1 MGIEEQFET
10 KNFQNI
16 VNYNRK
22 IQAALDEASRNLAMK
37 AAIFE
42 MRYPTKIYQSAFYK
56 VNRGLE
62 KQIDIILNRLHKDIQ
77 ANIQEGIVSNW
88 DMANLKNNKM
98 VGTWAEGI
106 KLNKNLIAPSFNQLN
121 LSALETFINR
131 TEAGMNLSERVW
143 NLTNGAKD
151 QLELYLAS
159 GISIG
164 ESAAEM
170 ATEVKQYLNEPNRL
184 FRRVRQDEKL
194 VLSKAARG
202 YHPGAG
208 IYRSSYKNAL
218 RLAKNE
224 INMAYR
230 MSDHLRRQ
238 QLPFVTGIEVHLS
251 ASHPRLDMC
260 FISPMYKVLTS
271 KGWIPIYRIKEND
284 LVLSHK
290 GKFRRVTKKYKTTI
304 HKVEMITIEYKCEYD
319 NRAKSKKINS
329 TENHPFLVNNKWI
342 PAKDI
347 KVGDKVKILAER
359 CKWCG
364 KLIPY
369 YREYCSKSCMSKE
382 TIKKQWSNPKHRENV
397 SKKAKKRCKGGI
409 PSFKEW
415 IESGKNVDNLINLKN
430 QKKRLKNLKLA
441 IKEQMK
447 NGTHQFQRVDN
458 LIRVNRKLAQ
468 NKYSTFIEKKMEWLL
483 KQKGIN
489 YIHTYPFKRDVY
501 YKNGDKRLYFIDFVL
516 TDYKIAIE
524 CDGWYWHQDKE
535 KDLKRQ
541 REIEDKGF
549 TILRFT
555 DNEIRKHLDSCS
567 KEIDRVINN
576 HSVSYEFMDVII
588 EKVKSWTTENKAP
601 ITRYNLE
608 VEKDNSYIIKG
619 FVVHNCDDLVGKY
632 PKGFIF
638 MTWHVGCLCYT
649 TSIMLNKKDSL
660 KFMKTGKIPKSKYI
674 SKIPK
679 RATNWIKLN
688 AKTIAGYKNTP
699 YFIRD
704 NFTTDFKLKN
714 SVTQITM
721 PKIGI
726 AEPARPGF
734 IPAKV
739 TGREKQLMEIKE
751 FNKKY
756 ADAKIEHCTAVDT
769 KGNILLE
776 KTGTYNHINFTAEE
790 FNRMNA
796 DNMIFTH
803 NHPSGSSFSGDDL
816 NMLGAYKRGSE
827 LRAVGTKYE
836 YSAKI
841 IDSTKFPTKGS
852 EVKNLYGLENSIL
865 QSKYQVIY
873 EKERIRLINA
883 GIDYDE
889 AIRFA
894 TKMTSQKHTHE
905 AMEAF
910 AKKFGIEYKRW
921 LNK

>member
-10 KNFQNI
+10 KNLQNI

-62 KQIDIILNRLHKDIQ
+62 KQIDLILNRLHKDIQ

-159 GISIG
+159 GISTG

-184 FRRVRQDEKL
+184 FRRVRQDGKL

-218 RLAKNE
+218 RLTRTE

-230 MSDHLRRQ
+230 MSDCTRRQ
-238 QLPFVTGIEVHLS
+238 QLPFITGIEVHLS

-260 FISPMYKVLTS
+260 
-271 KGWIPIYRIKEND
+271 
-284 LVLSHK
+284 
-290 GKFRRVTKKYKTTI
+290 
-304 HKVEMITIEYKCEYD
+304 
-319 NRAKSKKINS
+319 
-329 TENHPFLVNNKWI
+329 
-342 PAKDI
+342 
-347 KVGDKVKILAER
+347 
-359 CKWCG
+359 
-364 KLIPY
+364 
-369 YREYCSKSCMSKE
+369 
-382 TIKKQWSNPKHRENV
+382 
-397 SKKAKKRCKGGI
+397 
-409 PSFKEW
+409 
-415 IESGKNVDNLINLKN
+415 
-430 QKKRLKNLKLA
+430 
-441 IKEQMK
+441 
-447 NGTHQFQRVDN
+447 
-458 LIRVNRKLAQ
+458 
-468 NKYSTFIEKKMEWLL
+468 
-483 KQKGIN
+483 
-489 YIHTYPFKRDVY
+489 
-501 YKNGDKRLYFIDFVL
+501 
-516 TDYKIAIE
+516 
-524 CDGWYWHQDKE
+524 
-535 KDLKRQ
+535 
-541 REIEDKGF
+541 
-549 TILRFT
+549 
-555 DNEIRKHLDSCS
+555 
-567 KEIDRVINN
+567 
-576 HSVSYEFMDVII
+576 
-588 EKVKSWTTENKAP
+588 
-601 ITRYNLE
+601 
-608 VEKDNSYIIKG
+608 
-619 FVVHNCDDLVGKY
+619 DDLIGKY
-632 PKGFIF
+632 PKGFVFIG
-638 MTWHVGCLCYT
+638 WHPQCLCYT

-660 KFMKTGKIPKSKYI
+660 KFMKTGKIDNSNFI
-674 SKIPK
+674 TKIPN
-679 RATNWIKLN
+679 RAQDWLDIN
-688 AKTIAGYKNTP
+688 AKTIAGYKNIP
-699 YFIRD
+699 YWIRD
-704 NFTTDFKLKN
+704 NFTKDLILKEN
-714 SVTQITM
+714 IPTPVATIPGA
-721 PKIGI
+721 PK
-726 AEPARPGF
+726 
-734 IPAKV
+734 
-739 TGREKQLMEIKE
+739 TNMQLIRIKE

-756 ADAKIEHCTAVDT
+756 NGAKTEHCIAVDT

-827 LRAVGTKYE
+827 IRAVGTRYE

-841 IDSTKFPTKGS
+841 TDSTKFPTRGS
-852 EVKNLYGLENSIL
+852 EVKDFWKLENSIL
-865 QSKYQVIY
+865 QDKYQAMY
-873 EKERIRLINA
+873 NTERDRLASSGFN
-883 GIDYDE
+883 YTE
-889 AIRFA
+889 A
-894 TKMTSQKHTHE
+894 TKLASRVISQKHTHE
-905 AMEAF
+905 AMEIF
-910 AKKFGIEYKRW
+910 ARKYGVLYKRW